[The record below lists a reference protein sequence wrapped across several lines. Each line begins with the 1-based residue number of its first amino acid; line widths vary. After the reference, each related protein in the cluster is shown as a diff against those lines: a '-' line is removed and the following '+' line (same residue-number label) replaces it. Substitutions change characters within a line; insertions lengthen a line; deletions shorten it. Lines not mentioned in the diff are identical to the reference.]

1 MDTLKDMSTERKCF
15 RMVGGVLVEKTVG
28 EVVPALQ
35 TNSQGLN
42 QVIET
47 LKADYSKTEGELRK
61 WQTKYNVQI
70 VQSN

>member
-1 MDTLKDMSTERKCF
+1 METLKEMPTDRKCF

-28 EVVPALQ
+28 DVIPALQ
-35 TNSQGLN
+35 TNSQGLT

-47 LKADYSKTEGELRK
+47 LKGDYTKTEGELRK
-61 WQTKYNVQI
+61 WQAKHNVQI